1 MAISVNDQRL
11 LEGSEKTLARLQ
23 ELQLQDAEARAAVQ
37 IARGVLQRGIEGLRR
52 SMNREDIAAL
62 LSGEMDSVL
71 KEPKSSSAEAL
82 SRAYYSI
89 QKLYAERRTK
99 GEPVTERD
107 EEIRAFLDRF
117 NPSDFINTSL
127 TSATSA
133 WDRASEVAGQYIPE
147 EVKSLTNQALERA
160 RQTRGRLEEAGQNA
174 LKAFSDL
181 EKARESAKSDYLA
194 ARELTSAALR
204 MVDRYDELNDIVP
217 PVSDIMSP
225 S

>member
-37 IARGVLQRGIEGLRR
+37 IARGVLQGGIENLRR

-62 LSGEMDSVL
+62 LSGEMESVL
-71 KEPKSSSAEAL
+71 KEPKSTSAEAM
-82 SRAYYSI
+82 SRVYYSI

-107 EEIRAFLDRF
+107 EEIRKFLDRF
-117 NPSDFINTSL
+117 NPSDFINTSFG
-127 TSATSA
+127 SALSA
-133 WDRASEVAGQYIPE
+133 WERASEVAGQYIPD
-147 EVKSLTNQALERA
+147 EVKKISTQAFDRA
-160 RQTRGRLEEAGQNA
+160 RETRSRLEEVGQNA

-181 EKARESAKSDYLA
+181 EDARESAKSDYLA

-204 MVDRYDELNDIVP
+204 MVGRYDELNDIVP